1 MKDAD
6 KGHSIVKL
14 PGLGPDAETPT
25 GRVDFTRSDM
35 EMIRVYEDLMDILM
49 AKRIILLTDFPQAA
63 QEKIVKRKKLRSSL
77 APITGMFAADEE
89 GVGLI

>member
-14 PGLGPDAETPT
+14 PGLAPEAAAQSVRG
-25 GRVDFTRSDM
+25 DFDRSDM

-77 APITGMFAADEE
+77 APITGMFAPDDE
-89 GVGLI
+89 GAGLI

>member
-14 PGLGPDAETPT
+14 TGVASETSPQGPR
-25 GRVDFTRSDM
+25 GDFDRSDL
-35 EMIRVYEDLMDILM
+35 EMIRVYEDLIDILM

-63 QEKIVKRKKLRSSL
+63 QEKIVKRKKLRAAL
-77 APITGMFAADEE
+77 APIAGMFASEE
-89 GVGLI
+89 EEVGLI

>member
-14 PGLGPDAETPT
+14 PGLASETT
-25 GRVDFTRSDM
+25 TQTMRGDFDRSDM

-77 APITGMFAADEE
+77 APITDMFAPEEE
-89 GVGLI
+89 GAGLI

>member
-14 PGLGPDAETPT
+14 T
-25 GRVDFTRSDM
+25 GVASDGSAQTLRGDFDRSDL
-35 EMIRVYEDLMDILM
+35 EMIRVYEDLIDILM

-63 QEKIVKRKKLRSSL
+63 QEKIVKRKKLRASL
-77 APITGMFAADEE
+77 APITGMFASEE
-89 GVGLI
+89 EEVGLI